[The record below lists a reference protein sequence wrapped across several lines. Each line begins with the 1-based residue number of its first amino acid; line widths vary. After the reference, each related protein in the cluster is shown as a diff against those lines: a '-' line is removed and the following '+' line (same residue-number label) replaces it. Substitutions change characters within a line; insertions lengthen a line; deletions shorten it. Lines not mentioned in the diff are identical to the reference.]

1 MLIPNL
7 HKALLVSG
15 DFTETPYYFEMT
27 LIASTLNYKRPF
39 LLGDLL
45 ISSRGA
51 TKSIQLPTN
60 TIDVTQYLDTN
71 TSLAV
76 DLYQKVYIINK
87 NVAIALAGVVTEMTE
102 FLKEFTIRCS
112 YYEPI
117 DEAGIRKFIEE
128 YDYLTKFKK
137 SAFFIL
143 LMKPEGNMISVKQFW
158 SPKELWKTTK
168 SEIFEEVYACGTGAD
183 DFLHH
188 TYEQQEFEASC
199 EKGDI
204 LRAISANLGFIAKLL
219 AIERVSLH
227 TIKKNWGGGFETICF
242 DGNSFIKIDEIAYV
256 INYAQFDE
264 NGNLDLPFP
273 QLIQYYKYYKDTLFI
288 VAIEVTKWGRA
299 ENETEIVLTSNDCRV
314 DVFPVPRLDLP
325 IGSSIELP
333 PSFSFLTHRLA
344 LGYALITK
352 DNAILAPSL
361 FMESNNMKVTYED
374 RKYVELIIDKKMSDL
389 MRSKAKEVY
398 PNL

>member
-1 MLIPNL
+1 
-7 HKALLVSG
+7 
-15 DFTETPYYFEMT
+15 MT

-39 LLGDLL
+39 LIGDLL
-45 ISSRGA
+45 ISPRGA

-71 TSLAV
+71 SFLAV
-76 DLYQKVYIINK
+76 DLYQKIYIISK
-87 NVAIALAGVVTEMTE
+87 NVAIALAGIVTEMTE

-112 YYEPI
+112 YYDPI
-117 DEAGIRKFIEE
+117 DEASIRKFIEE
-128 YDYLTKFKK
+128 YDFSTKFTK

-143 LMKPEGNMISVKQFW
+143 LMQQDGNMISVKQFW

-168 SEIFEEVYACGTGAD
+168 SEIFEEVYACGTGKD

-188 TYEQQEFEASC
+188 TSEQQEFEASSG
-199 EKGDI
+199 KGDI

-219 AIERVSLH
+219 AVERVSLH
-227 TIKKNWGGGFETICF
+227 TIKKSWGGGFETICF

-256 INYAQFDE
+256 INYAQFDGD
-264 NGNLDLPFP
+264 GNLDLPFP

-288 VAIEVTKWGRA
+288 VAIEVTKWGRM
-299 ENETEIVLTSNDCRV
+299 ENETEIVLTSNDYRV
-314 DVFPVPRLDLP
+314 DVFPVPRIDLP
-325 IGSSIELP
+325 IGASIELP
-333 PSFSFLTHRLA
+333 QSFSFLTHRLA

-352 DNAILAPSL
+352 DNKILAPSL
-361 FMESNNMKVTYED
+361 FTECKKMKVTYED
-374 RKYVELIIDKKMSDL
+374 RKYVEIIIDKKMSDL
-389 MRSKAKEVY
+389 MRAKAKKVF

>member
-1 MLIPNL
+1 
-7 HKALLVSG
+7 
-15 DFTETPYYFEMT
+15 MT

-51 TKSIQLPTN
+51 KKSIQLPTN

-71 TSLAV
+71 SSLAV
-76 DLYQKVYIINK
+76 DLYQKIYIINK
-87 NVAIALAGVVTEMTE
+87 NVAIALAGRVSEMTK

-112 YYEPI
+112 YYDPI
-117 DEAGIRKFIEE
+117 DEAGIRKFIED
-128 YDYLTKFKK
+128 YDLSNNFKE

-143 LMKPEGNMISVKQFW
+143 LMQPDGNLISVKQFW
-158 SPKELWKTTK
+158 SPKDLWKTTK

-188 TYEQQEFEASC
+188 TYEQQEFEASS

-264 NGNLDLPFP
+264 DGNLDLPFP

-299 ENETEIVLTSNDCRV
+299 ENETEIVLTSNECRV

-361 FMESNNMKVTYED
+361 FMESNKMKVTYED